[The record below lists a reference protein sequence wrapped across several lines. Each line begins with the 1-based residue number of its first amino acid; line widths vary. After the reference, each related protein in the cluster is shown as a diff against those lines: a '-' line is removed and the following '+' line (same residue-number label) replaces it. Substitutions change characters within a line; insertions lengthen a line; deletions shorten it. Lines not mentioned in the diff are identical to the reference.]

1 MPPSSKPNPIP
12 TTEQASQIR
21 LLVLDVDGV
30 MTDGR
35 LYFDADGQETK
46 VFHVRDG
53 YGIKQVMRHGIEV
66 AVISGRK
73 SKAVEVRLAEL
84 GIEHVRLGQD
94 TKIDALRSITE
105 FLDIPM
111 ENVACM
117 GDDLPDLPLLEAA
130 GLGIAVADAHP
141 ALLAGADWRTK
152 LVGGKGCVREVCDF
166 LVEARHES

>member
-1 MPPSSKPNPIP
+1 MSSSAKQETTP
-12 TTEQASQIR
+12 TKAQASRIQ

-35 LYFDADGQETK
+35 LYFDAEGQETK

-53 YGIKQVMRHGIEV
+53 YGIKQVMRLGIQV

-73 SKAVEVRLAEL
+73 SKAVEVRMAEL
-84 GIEHVRLGQD
+84 DIKHVKLGQD
-94 TKIDALRSITE
+94 PKLDALLAIIE
-105 FLDIPM
+105 NLDIPM

-117 GDDLPDLPLLEAA
+117 GDDLPDLPLIEAA

-141 ALLAGADWRTK
+141 ALSAKANWCTRLN
-152 LVGGKGCVREVCDF
+152 GGQGCVREVCD
-166 LVEARHES
+166 LIVESRR

>member
-1 MPPSSKPNPIP
+1 VPQSTLTAQLP
-12 TTEQASQIR
+12 TKEQAARIQ

-35 LYFDADGQETK
+35 LYFDAEGQEAK

-53 YGIKQVMRHGIEV
+53 YGIKQLMRLGIEV

-73 SKAVEVRLAEL
+73 SKAVEMRMAEL
-84 GIEHVRLGQD
+84 GIKHVRLGQE
-94 TKIDALRSITE
+94 TKLDAFLALTE
-105 FLDIPM
+105 MLDVPM

-117 GDDLPDLPLLEAA
+117 GDDLPDLPLVEAA

-141 ALLAGADWRTK
+141 NLLTNADWCTQ
-152 LVGGKGCVREVCDF
+152 LVGGQGCVREVCDF
-166 LVEARHES
+166 LIEARR